1 MIGSIVLGLCIIGL
15 AVSGTVVIY
24 SNIALVKNEVTY
36 RNRIIILEAI
46 QRYHAHLFKEGL
58 FEQAD
63 LMVTHMDMECYDDT
77 LKRFW
82 DWGYTRILPPEKF
95 ELIKPYIEHKEKR
108 Q

>member
-1 MIGSIVLGLCIIGL
+1 MITSIVPVLCIIGL
-15 AVSGTVVIY
+15 VASGTAVIY
-24 SNIALVKNEVTY
+24 RNIALAKNEVTY

-58 FEQAD
+58 FGQAD
-63 LMVTHMDMECYDDT
+63 LMVTHMDMEYYGDT